1 MIFRIKSKELPQHTA
16 VDFILRVVG
25 NDFNNFPCI
34 NILHFSF
41 RKKLWKVLNFILVKN
56 FNFLF
61 TFLTLKI
68 YVEMLKIEMVFR
80 L

>member
-16 VDFILRVVG
+16 VDFVLRVVG
-25 NDFNNFPCI
+25 NHFNNSPCI

-41 RKKLWKVLNFILVKN
+41 HKKLWKVLNLILVKN
-56 FNFLF
+56 FNIFF

-68 YVEMLKIEMVFR
+68 YVEMLKIETIIGG
-80 L
+80 